1 MSISNT
7 MYAIGRPHRANI
19 RKANALVLALKVWSK
34 ALENMEIF
42 YWIRRSVTLGLSG
55 NISLLSLL

>member
-1 MSISNT
+1 